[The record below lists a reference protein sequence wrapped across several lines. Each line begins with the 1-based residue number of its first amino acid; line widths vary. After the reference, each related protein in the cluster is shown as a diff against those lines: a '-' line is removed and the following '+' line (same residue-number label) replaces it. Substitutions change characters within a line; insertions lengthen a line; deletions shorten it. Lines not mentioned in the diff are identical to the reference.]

1 MSDKRVIVFEKW
13 RDPMVTEDLYDEI
26 YPPDKQDY
34 EGDDYE
40 SVRRSF
46 NDEQRPQTPYRG
58 LYFSGP
64 LGIIPLNETNLP
76 GKRFNFWVGHTN
88 FDLTGNHL
96 NLMNKVPG
104 IEVLRFHTRYRMWF
118 AVGKAFNENDVMAD
132 IEKTLIPPEPVKELS
147 DDEKAI
153 KFAEGIEALQKI
165 AAKKFAHWAVVK
177 TDKGYAIVGDKT
189 LEAAKNKLGDS
200 DVIVSSWDEKGNDE
214 EETE

>member
-1 MSDKRVIVFEKW
+1 MSKPTIIFEKW
-13 RDPMVTEDLYDEI
+13 RDPMVPEDLYDEI

-64 LGIIPLNETNLP
+64 IGIIPLNETNLP

-88 FDLTGNHL
+88 FELTKNHL

-104 IEVLRFHTRYRMWF
+104 VEVLRIHTRYRMWF
-118 AVGKAFNENDVMAD
+118 AIAKAFNENDVMRD
-132 IEKTLIPPEPVKELS
+132 IEKALIPSPPAKEIS
-147 DDEKAI
+147 DDEKAA
-153 KFAEGIEALQKI
+153 KFVEGIEALQKI
-165 AAKKFAHWAVVK
+165 AEKKYKGQYWAIIK
-177 TDKGYAIVGDKT
+177 TEKGYAIIGDKT
-189 LEAAKNKLGDS
+189 LQATKNKLGDK
-200 DVIVSSWDEKGNDE
+200 DVIVSSWDEKGSDE
-214 EETE
+214 ETK